1 MCACSSL
8 WAGGTAGSVPQDN
21 TSTDWGA
28 FCALRLSC
36 GAQAAGHLLPG
47 CQERAARWESC
58 FGAPGQ
64 YCWVPHSSPRPCL
77 GITPCPQPCCGKERL
92 VEALVGTRI
101 CPRSHPSPGAEGHRA
116 AHPGGVSARAPTPPL
131 CASHS
136 PEPPTAPFPLLPGEL
151 SPSQG
156 APLVLGLLRGVPTG
170 LCRDPCARCAPLSFS
185 PPQHPGTAE
194 QLPDT
199 ASREG

>member
-101 CPRSHPSPGAEGHRA
+101 CPCSHPSPGAEGHRA
-116 AHPGGVSARAPTPPL
+116 AHPGASVPGPPHPLCVHPTALSPPL
-131 CASHS
+131 PLFPSCPGSSRPRRGPPLFWGCSGGSPRGCAEI
-136 PEPPTAPFPLLPGEL
+136 PVLAAP
-151 SPSQG
+151 
-156 APLVLGLLRGVPTG
+156 R
-170 LCRDPCARCAPLSFS
+170 
-185 PPQHPGTAE
+185 
-194 QLPDT
+194 
-199 ASREG
+199 